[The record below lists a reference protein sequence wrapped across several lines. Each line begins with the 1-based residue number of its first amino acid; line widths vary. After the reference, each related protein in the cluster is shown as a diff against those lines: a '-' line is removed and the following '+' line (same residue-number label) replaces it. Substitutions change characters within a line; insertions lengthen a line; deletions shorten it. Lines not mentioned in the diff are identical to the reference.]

1 MQGKLYGKP
10 YNPHNCG
17 AIKNSYYAAQKSA
30 FMRNDKK
37 NLIVTLTTEFALV
50 LIEFCEVLELNR
62 KYVIA
67 KQLLRSGTAIAASVR
82 EAQNAESPADFLH
95 KFKIAAKEV
104 DETDLWL
111 YLCQAAP
118 SYPNPDNA
126 LHSKLNSI
134 HKVISKIIATS
145 KRRRT

>member
-1 MQGKLYGKP
+1 
-10 YNPHNCG
+10 
-17 AIKNSYYAAQKSA
+17 
-30 FMRNDKK
+30 MRNDKK